1 MKDTIIGAPVCQTIQ
16 TKLTGVAGPSSA
28 APLALACAPLARSAA
43 PESPPSVVPRLL
55 KLGATVAARLPAT
68 ARRSHGCST
77 VRAARRHRLGTRAP
91 RLPQAHNVDYNFA
104 TRGQNAFNLAL
115 HLGAVFNSRN
125 TVGGVSWLSAALFDL
140 TEEGWHGLPFSPR
153 STVMYDGTEDILLT
167 EDEVAQHAL
176 ARNLQC
182 ALTAEE
188 QVVEGLRVLRAAR

>member
-1 MKDTIIGAPVCQTIQ
+1 MRSARKVGSTGITAERRTSATQTRSDCGGAFASDCT
-16 TKLTGVAGPSSA
+16 TKSWVFERLA
-28 APLALACAPLARSAA
+28 AIALAHAHLDC
-43 PESPPSVVPRLL
+43 
-55 KLGATVAARLPAT
+55 
-68 ARRSHGCST
+68 
-77 VRAARRHRLGTRAP
+77 
-91 RLPQAHNVDYNFA
+91 HNVDYNFA